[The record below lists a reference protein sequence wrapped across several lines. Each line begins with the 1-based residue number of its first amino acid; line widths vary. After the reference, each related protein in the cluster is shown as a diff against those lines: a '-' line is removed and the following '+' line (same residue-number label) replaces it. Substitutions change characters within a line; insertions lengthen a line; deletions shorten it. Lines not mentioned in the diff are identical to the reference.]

1 VWFRRFELDLTSCT
15 SDALTT
21 HYLSQV
27 LVGPP
32 SEEGSGHC
40 NAGPCYFSL
49 NNRRLWVLKRCREE
63 GLLLPSNLVLVR
75 VRQPKSA
82 AEAARYTTANC
93 ALEATLMREPTSTP
107 SSSAAYSSPTFS
119 GPTAARRRTLTN
131 QLTMVSRSADSDSGC
146 NSNSELGMKETAV
159 VDEGTREQSSDE
171 ASSHAESDCD
181 SIAVSNR
188 FAEFSLE

>member
-1 VWFRRFELDLTSCT
+1 VWFRRFELDLTSCK
-15 SDALTT
+15 SDALTTT

-27 LVGPP
+27 VVGPP
-32 SEEGSGHC
+32 SEEGRVHC
-40 NAGPCYFSL
+40 DAGPCYVSL

-107 SSSAAYSSPTFS
+107 SSSADCSSPTFS
-119 GPTAARRRTLTN
+119 GPTATRRRTLTN
-131 QLTMVSRSADSDSGC
+131 QLTMGSGSADFGSGC
-146 NSNSELGMKETAV
+146 NSELDMKRTAV
-159 VDEGTREQSSDE
+159 VDEGTRQQSSDE
-171 ASSHAESDCD
+171 ASDHTESDCD
-181 SIAVSNR
+181 SMALSNR
-188 FAEFSLE
+188 FAVFSLE